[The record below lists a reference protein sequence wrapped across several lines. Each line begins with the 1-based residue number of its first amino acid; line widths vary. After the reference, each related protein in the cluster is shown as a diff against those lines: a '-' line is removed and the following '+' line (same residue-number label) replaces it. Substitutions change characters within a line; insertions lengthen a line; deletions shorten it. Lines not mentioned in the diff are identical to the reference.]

1 MTLALAPSNASVS
14 AGIGFAC
21 LGFALFTCMDTAV
34 KWLTTGYPLY
44 EVIFLNAAFGLVPM
58 LAYARAT
65 GGFRQLRTRRPWLHA
80 ARSTIGL
87 AGAFAGFHAYARMPI
102 ADVYAILFCTPLLIT
117 ALSVPILGES
127 VGWRRWTAVGIGFI
141 GVMVMLRPGAGLAD
155 PAALA
160 AFVAASAS
168 ALGFLLLRRFIGS
181 ENRIA
186 FGFYGNMT
194 AAAATGPMIL
204 AFGGVMP
211 SLGDLL
217 AIGIG
222 GMLGGIAF
230 LCITNAYRQAPAAVV
245 APFQYTQMIWG
256 VLSGWLLWRDVP
268 DPTMLVGCG
277 IVIASGLYILH
288 RETVRRAPMAQAAA
302 PATAVASATAPIKT
316 GLPSNFAPL

>member
-1 MTLALAPSNASVS
+1 
-14 AGIGFAC
+14 
-21 LGFALFTCMDTAV
+21 
-34 KWLTTGYPLY
+34 
-44 EVIFLNAAFGLVPM
+44 
-58 LAYARAT
+58 
-65 GGFRQLRTRRPWLHA
+65 
-80 ARSTIGL
+80 
-87 AGAFAGFHAYARMPI
+87 
-102 ADVYAILFCTPLLIT
+102 
-117 ALSVPILGES
+117 
-127 VGWRRWTAVGIGFI
+127 
-141 GVMVMLRPGAGLAD
+141 
-155 PAALA
+155 
-160 AFVAASAS
+160 
-168 ALGFLLLRRFIGS
+168 
-181 ENRIA
+181 
-186 FGFYGNMT
+186 MT